1 MIQWIV
7 LDQFFSYRKQMA
19 DEKMFQKVLC
29 NQAEWVSLGFSAFMH
44 FVVGWKSQ
52 WVLVCCLKRAENTVT
67 PLKIQIIVAVNSSLS
82 NLFWWLRNPWILLFS
97 TPWSILCFGFWCWM
111 PVNHS
116 WVSAVEMGRRTTRIW
131 GGRDMT
137 SCSFL
142 LKLIW
147 GEETVDLIFFWVEK
161 LISSAHVW
169 SCSSMSQVGLD

>member
-1 MIQWIV
+1 
-7 LDQFFSYRKQMA
+7 MA

-29 NQAEWVSLGFSAFMH
+29 NQAEWVSFGFSAFMH

-52 WVLVCCLKRAENTVT
+52 WVLVCCLRSAENTMT

-82 NLFWWLRNPWILLFS
+82 DLFWWLRNPWILLFS
-97 TPWSILCFGFWCWM
+97 TPWSILCFGFWRWM
-111 PVNHS
+111 PVKHS
-116 WVSAVEMGRRTTRIW
+116 WVCAVEMGHRTTRIW

-142 LKLIW
+142 LTLIW

-169 SCSSMSQVGLD
+169 SCSSVSQVGLTKPQILTEPN